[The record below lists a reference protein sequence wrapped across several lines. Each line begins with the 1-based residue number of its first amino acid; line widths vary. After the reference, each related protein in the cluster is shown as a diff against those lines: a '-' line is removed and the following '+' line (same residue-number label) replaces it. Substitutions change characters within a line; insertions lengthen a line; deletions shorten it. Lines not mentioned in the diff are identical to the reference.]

1 MYDSLEVKRVKTVLY
16 YENNKVMYE
25 GDTKKNTFGH
35 DLYHGFG
42 TVYDREGRVMYSGE
56 WLEHAKH
63 GDGEMYVAGK
73 LQFKGTFVKG
83 KKEGFG
89 RTYFEDGSVQ
99 YEGHFVN
106 DQYSGEGTVYYP
118 AEFLQQYAAV
128 RQQYAYEERPFYS
141 GYFLQGMK
149 KGQGTQY
156 YPTGAKQY
164 EGEFLWNELSG
175 SAKEYFDVS
184 EAQPDALKFDGSF
197 FDSKKHGKGQ
207 LYNAAGEL
215 VYDGAFRED
224 IQTGIG
230 ELYSQGQLV
239 YKGDFLDGQRHGRGE
254 AYNDEGKV
262 IYSGE
267 FVHDERMRIT
277 PEVERQIADLQQQLE
292 ALVGLPNAKRELRHL
307 INFIKI
313 QGMRVDYGLA
323 SVQMTYHLVFT
334 GNPGTGKTTV
344 ARIIG
349 RIYKLLGVLSS
360 GHFVETD
367 RAGLVAGYVG
377 QTALKVQEVVKKAT
391 GGVLFIDEAYAL
403 VQEEKDVFGK
413 EAIDSLL
420 KAMEDLR
427 DDLVIIVAGYEDLM
441 ERFLQSNP
449 GFKSRF
455 NHFVAF
461 ENFTT
466 DELFSI
472 FEQLCTKHDYT
483 YDTHFAA
490 AMFEQLQA
498 LPIAQLPNFS
508 NGRYIRNIFEKLA
521 TLQANRLA
529 EATHVTRIDLQTFT
543 MADFTVGI
551 QHDLFEKTF

>member
-1 MYDSLEVKRVKTVLY
+1 MTVTIT
-16 YENNKVMYE
+16 YENGQVMYK
-25 GDTKKNTFGH
+25 GDVKKNSFGH
-35 DLYHGFG
+35 DIYDGFG
-42 TVYDREGRVMYSGE
+42 TVYDRQGNVMYSGH

-63 GDGEMYVAGK
+63 GDGEMYVNGR
-73 LQFKGTFVKG
+73 LQFKGTFKKG

-89 RTYFEDGSVQ
+89 RTYFDDGSLQ
-99 YEGHFVN
+99 YEGEFVN
-106 DQYSGEGTVYYP
+106 DQYSGEGVLHYP
-118 AEFLQQYAAV
+118 ATFLAEHADV
-128 RQQYAYEERPFYS
+128 RAKYEYNSRPFYR

-149 KGQGTQY
+149 KGQGVQY
-156 YPTGAKQY
+156 YPSGALQY

-175 SAKEYFDVS
+175 LVKEYYDAT
-184 EAQPDALKFDGSF
+184 EAPASTLRYEGYY
-197 FDSKKHGKGQ
+197 FDSKRHGTGK
-207 LYNAAGEL
+207 LYDVDGSVIYE
-215 VYDGAFRED
+215 GAFRD
-224 IQTGIG
+224 GAMTGRG
-230 ELYSQGQLV
+230 SYYEQGVLV
-239 YKGDFLDGQRHGRGE
+239 YTGDVVDGVRHGRGE
-254 AYNDEGKV
+254 AYRDGKV

-267 FVHDERMRIT
+267 FANGERMRIT
-277 PEVERQIADLQQQLE
+277 PEVQRQIEALQQELDS
-292 ALVGLPNAKRELRHL
+292 LVGLPNAKRELRHL

-313 QGMRVDYGLA
+313 QGMRVDHGLA
-323 SVQMTYHLVFT
+323 SVSMTYHLVFT

-377 QTALKVQEVVKKAT
+377 QTALKVQDVVKKAT

-403 VQEEKDVFGK
+403 VQDDKDVFGK

-427 DDLVIIVAGYEDLM
+427 DELVIIVAGYEHLI
-441 ERFLQSNP
+441 ERFLQTNP

-466 DELFSI
+466 DELFAI
-472 FEQLCTKHDYT
+472 FEQLCERHDYV
-483 YDTHFAA
+483 YDEAFATA
-490 AMFEQLQA
+490 IYNELHA
-498 LPIAQLPNFS
+498 LPIEELPNFS
-508 NGRYIRNIFEKLA
+508 NGRYIRNVFEKLA

-529 EATHVTRIDLQTFT
+529 SEPHVTKDELQRLTL
-543 MADFTVGI
+543 ADFEAGM
-551 QHDLFEKTF
+551 QQKLFEKTF

>member
-1 MYDSLEVKRVKTVLY
+1 MSATIYYDNGNT
-16 YENNKVMYE
+16 MYE
-25 GDTKKNTFGH
+25 GDVKKNSFGH
-35 DLYHGFG
+35 DIYDGFG
-42 TVYDREGRVMYSGE
+42 TVYDREGNVMYSGY

-63 GDGEMYVAGK
+63 GDGEMYVNGR
-73 LQFKGTFVKG
+73 LQFKGTFKKG

-99 YEGHFVN
+99 YEGEFVN
-106 DQYSGEGTVYYP
+106 DQYSGEGTLYYP
-118 AEFLQQYAAV
+118 ASFLAEFVHV
-128 RQQYAYEERPFYS
+128 RIQHDYEMRSYYHGP
-141 GYFLQGMK
+141 FLQGMK
-149 KGQGTQY
+149 KGKGEQY
-156 YPTGAKQY
+156 YPSGALQY

-175 SAKEYFDVS
+175 FVKAYYDVD
-184 EAQPDALKFDGSF
+184 EAPPNTLQYEGYY
-197 FDSKKHGKGQ
+197 FDSKRHGKGK
-207 LYNAAGEL
+207 Y
-215 VYDGAFRED
+215 YDVNGLLIYEGAFRD
-224 IQTGIG
+224 HAMTGIG
-230 ELYSQGQLV
+230 ELYERGERV
-239 YKGDFLDGQRHGRGE
+239 YKGEFVDGVRHGRGE
-254 AYNDEGKV
+254 AYRDGKM

-267 FVHDERMRIT
+267 FVHGERMRIT
-277 PEVERQIADLQQQLE
+277 PEVEAQIQALQQELE
-292 ALVGLPNAKRELRHL
+292 SLVGLPNAKRELRHL
-307 INFIKI
+307 IHFIKI
-313 QGMRVDYGLA
+313 QGMRVDHGLA

-360 GHFVETD
+360 GHFVEKD

-377 QTALKVQEVVKKAT
+377 QTALKVQDVVKKAT

-403 VQEEKDVFGK
+403 VQDDKDVFGK

-427 DDLVIIVAGYEDLM
+427 DELVIIVAGYEHLM
-441 ERFLQSNP
+441 ERFLQANP

-466 DELFSI
+466 DELFAI
-472 FEQLCTKHDYT
+472 FEQLCAKHDYV
-483 YDTHFAA
+483 YDADFAQ
-490 AMFEQLQA
+490 AMYAQLQA
-498 LPIAQLPNFS
+498 LNIDALPNFS

-529 EATHVTRIDLQTFT
+529 QHMMVTKAQLQQLTMEDFAAAMDEHV
-543 MADFTVGI
+543 
-551 QHDLFEKTF
+551 FEKTF